1 MKHTVRNLHAFLILS
16 LSCVNLTAFCQN
28 ATAPKYVSIAFI
40 KSKSADFINIEKEQW
55 VPVHRQLIR
64 DGKKIAWYMYRVKYP
79 TGTKK
84 DYDYVRFNVFADW
97 KQAEGPYAGL
107 PETLKKIHPDF
118 NADEFNKKVSA
129 SREIVWEQLHQ
140 VIDEAVITKTP
151 SQYIIVNEVKTVPG
165 QESEYVKME
174 ISYFK
179 PFHAERVSR
188 GLMNNWSLYKLS
200 LPYGEKYDH
209 NYVTLNGYKA
219 WEDITK
225 NPPPSVWEKVHGSV
239 NFNDVHSEI
248 LAKRITVN
256 NEIWELAAYVTE

>member
-1 MKHTVRNLHAFLILS
+1 MKQLIRLFLVIFFLCPAIS
-16 LSCVNLTAFCQN
+16 SFCQN
-28 ATAPKYVSIAFI
+28 TAAPKYVSLAFI
-40 KSKSADFINIEKEQW
+40 KSKSTDFITIEKEQW

-79 TGTKK
+79 AGTKK
-84 DYDYVRFNVFADW
+84 DYDYIRFDVFEDW
-97 KQAEGPYAGL
+97 KQAEAPYATL
-107 PETLKKIHPDF
+107 PEMLKKVHPNLNVDG
-118 NADEFNKKVSA
+118 FNKKVSE

-140 VIDEAVITKTP
+140 VIDEAVVTKTP
-151 SQYIIVNEVKTVPG
+151 SRYIIVNEVKTVPG

-174 ISYFK
+174 VAYFK

-188 GLMNNWSLYKLS
+188 GLMNNWSLYKLP

-209 NYVTLNGYKA
+209 DYVTLNGFKT

-225 NPPPSVWEKVHGSV
+225 NPPSSVWEKVHGNV
-239 NFNDVHSEI
+239 NFNNVHSEI

-256 NEIWELAAYVTE
+256 NEVWELVAYATE